1 MSTAFYVEGGYLKN
15 HPNWLVEDSP
25 WKAGQVLKMLNQHNL
40 GINSV
45 CEIGCGAGE
54 ILKQLYLQLP
64 ETTQFTGYEVSPQAF
79 ALAQDR
85 TQDRLKFRL
94 ADCLDDPEVFD
105 LALCLDVFEHVDD
118 YFGFL
123 EALRKKATYKIFHIP
138 LDLSVST
145 VARGSILERSWNQ
158 SGHIHFF
165 TKDIAL
171 QALVKTG
178 YTVKDYF
185 YTPYYI
191 DCCNDYSFKSKLMTV
206 PRRLLYAINRDFA
219 VRLLGGYALLV
230 LAE

>member
-1 MSTAFYVEGGYLKN
+1 MTTAFYVDGGYLQN

-25 WKAGQVLKMLNQHNL
+25 WKAAQVLKMLNKHNL
-40 GINSV
+40 DIHSV

-64 ETTQFTGYEVSPQAF
+64 ATTHFTGYEVSPQAF
-79 ALAQDR
+79 ALAQER

-94 ADCLDDPEVFD
+94 ADCLGEPNVFD

-123 EALRKKATYKIFHIP
+123 EAFRKKAKYKIFHIP
-138 LDLSVST
+138 LDISVST
-145 VARGSILERSWNQ
+145 IIRGYVLEKSWHQ

-165 TKDIAL
+165 TKEIAL
-171 QALVKTG
+171 QALAKTG
-178 YTVKDYF
+178 YTVRDYF

-191 DCCNDYSFKSKLMTV
+191 DCCNDYSLKSKLMTL
-206 PRRLLYAINRDFA
+206 PRKFLYALNPDFA
-219 VRLLGGYALLV
+219 VRMMGGYELLV

>member
-1 MSTAFYVEGGYLKN
+1 MANQFYVDGGYLDN
-15 HPNWLVEDSP
+15 HPTWLVEDSP
-25 WKAGQVLKMLNQHNL
+25 WKAGQVIKMLNRHQ
-40 GINSV
+40 IEITSV

-64 ETTQFTGYEVSPQAF
+64 EHIQYIGYEVSPQAF
-79 ALAQDR
+79 ALCKER
-85 TQDRLKFRL
+85 VQDRLKFRL
-94 ADCLDDPEVFD
+94 SDCLSEPNTFD
-105 LALCLDVFEHVDD
+105 LILCLDVFEHIDD

-138 LDLSVST
+138 LDISVST
-145 VARGSILERSWNQ
+145 VARGYILEKSWHK

-165 TKDIAL
+165 NKDIAL
-171 QALVKTG
+171 AALAKTG

-191 DCCNDYSFKSKLMTV
+191 DCCAKNSFKAKLMAL
-206 PRRLLYAINRDFA
+206 PRKILYAINNDFS
-219 VRLLGGYALLV
+219 VRMLGGYALLV